1 MQLSCIHDCDRFEEE
16 TQPGLMECKDAAMR
30 LIDLGLVFTP
40 IEEIIQDAVESLKER
55 GFVMQ
60 SNMQ

>member
-1 MQLSCIHDCDRFEEE
+1 
-16 TQPGLMECKDAAMR
+16 MEFKDAAMR

-40 IEEIIQDAVESLKER
+40 IEETIQDAVESLKER

-60 SNMQ
+60 AKLQQ

>member
-1 MQLSCIHDCDRFEEE
+1 
-16 TQPGLMECKDAAMR
+16 MECKDAAMR

-40 IEEIIQDAVESLKER
+40 IEEIIQDAVESLREK

-60 SNMQ
+60 SYMQ